1 MAHIT
6 IATPMYGGMC
16 SGVYMKSIIELV
28 KALAKDNHNVNFI
41 DIANESLITRAR
53 NLLTELFLRTNSDYL
68 LFIDAD
74 EGFAPDGVVKMINEG
89 VDLIGAAVPMKGI
102 NWDRVRKAAKEDK
115 PNLENFTAIYNVNM
129 NADQKN
135 KLKEDPQKIVEVDYM
150 GTGLMLISRK
160 VFETIKKHVPQYRCD
175 QQQIGSILFG
185 DPIYDFWQ
193 AVIDHD
199 SERLLSEDYQ
209 FCKLWKQSGGKIYLA
224 PYVRVQH
231 VGTYWF
237 K

>member
-16 SGVYMKSIIELV
+16 SGVYMKSMLELV
-28 KALAKDNHNVNFI
+28 KALSNANHSVNFI
-41 DIANESLITRAR
+41 DISNESLITRAR

-74 EGFAPDGVVKMINEG
+74 EGFAASGIVKMIEEG

-102 NWDRVRKAAKEDK
+102 NWDRVRQAAKEDK

-129 NADQKN
+129 SNEQKQE
-135 KLKEDPQKIVEVDYM
+135 LKNNPTQIVEVDYI
-150 GTGLMLISRK
+150 GTGLLLISRN
-160 VFETIKKHVPQYRCD
+160 VFETIKKNIKQYRCD
-175 QQQIGSILFG
+175 QQKVGTVVFG

-193 AVIDHD
+193 AIVDD
-199 SERLLSEDYQ
+199 KSERLLSEDYQ
-209 FCKLWKQSGGKIYLA
+209 FCKFWKETGGKVYLA
-224 PYVRVQH
+224 PYVKVQH

>member
-1 MAHIT
+1 MTSIT
-6 IATPMYGGMC
+6 IATPMYGGVC
-16 SGVYMKSIIELV
+16 SGVYMKSMLELV
-28 KALAKDNHNVNFI
+28 KRLGDAGYTSNFI

-53 NLLTELFLRTNSDYL
+53 NVLTETFLRSNSEYL

-74 EGFAPDGVVKMINEG
+74 EGFDSAGVIKMIEEK

-102 NWDRVRKAAKEDK
+102 NWERVRQAAKEEK
-115 PNLENFTAIYNVNM
+115 QELENFTAIYNVNM
-129 NADQKN
+129 SNDQKEELRN
-135 KLKEDPQKIVEVDYM
+135 NPNNIVEVDYV
-150 GTGLMLISRK
+150 GSGLMLISRK
-160 VFETIKKHVPQYRCD
+160 VFETLKINISQYRCD
-175 QQQIGSILFG
+175 QPKVGSIVFG

-193 AVIDHD
+193 TTIDPD